1 MMISELVERHNI
13 IVIEDIPVSEIQERS
28 LGKGMRKSY
37 RDAGWAM
44 AIGALCSKAAEAG
57 CRVVRV
63 NPAYT
68 SQLCS
73 ECGTM
78 VPKDLSVRRHVC
90 PHCGLDIDRDL
101 NAARNILRLGLQAL
115 RPDR

>member
-1 MMISELVERHNI
+1 
-13 IVIEDIPVSEIQERS
+13 
-28 LGKGMRKSY
+28 MRV
-37 RDAGWAM
+37 D
-44 AIGALCSKAAEAG
+44 
-57 CRVVRV
+57 
-63 NPAYT
+63 PAYT

-115 RPDR
+115 RSDR